1 MKDNVIFYSKED
13 VGIAE
18 WLLNTQN
25 RLNHGLVPLLW
36 ALKVMTWYAQF
47 YQHVMLLKKKLY
59 SVPLKECLCRVV
71 SSIKD
76 GKLCIRDTPYY
87 HPQLAN

>member
-25 RLNHGLVPLLW
+25 RLNHGIVPILW
-36 ALKVMTWYAQF
+36 ALRVTTWYAQF

-59 SVPLKECLCRVV
+59 SVPLKECLCRIVNQ
-71 SSIKD
+71 IKE
-76 GKLCIRDTPYY
+76 GKLVIRDTPYY
-87 HPQLAN
+87 HPNLSI

>member
-1 MKDNVIFYSKED
+1 MKDVVFYSKED

-25 RLNHGLVPLLW
+25 RLNHGIVPILW
-36 ALKVMTWYAQF
+36 ALRVMTWYAQF

-59 SVPLKECLCRVV
+59 SVPLKECLCRIVNQ
-71 SSIKD
+71 IKD
-76 GKLCIRDTPYY
+76 GKLVIRDVPYY
-87 HPQLAN
+87 HPLITN